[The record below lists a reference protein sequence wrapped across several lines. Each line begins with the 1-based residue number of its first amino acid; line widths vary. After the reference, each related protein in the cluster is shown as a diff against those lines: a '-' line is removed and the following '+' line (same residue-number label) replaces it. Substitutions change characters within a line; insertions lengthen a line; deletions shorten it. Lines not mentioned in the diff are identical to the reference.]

1 VLTPSL
7 LPIYHLS
14 EDRYFD
20 GFAMREI
27 EGSQGLTLNGNLYI
41 DWSLDE
47 KSSLQLNAGMP
58 FLFREARPD
67 GLTRSFIA
75 TLEYKIKF

>member
-1 VLTPSL
+1 
-7 LPIYHLS
+7 
-14 EDRYFD
+14 
-20 GFAMREI
+20 MKEI

-41 DWSLDE
+41 DCTLDE
-47 KSSLQLNAGMP
+47 KSSLQLNAGIP